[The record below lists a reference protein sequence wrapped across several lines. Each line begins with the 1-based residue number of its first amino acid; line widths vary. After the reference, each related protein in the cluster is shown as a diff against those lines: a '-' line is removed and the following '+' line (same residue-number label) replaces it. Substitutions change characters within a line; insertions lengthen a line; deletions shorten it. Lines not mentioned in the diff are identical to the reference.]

1 MYRSGL
7 AKMPTYQFLNVNTS
21 EVEDHVMKI
30 SELDSFKQNNPH
42 LQRYFAPDNLPVF
55 SDGGR
60 MSVPGVGQPV
70 KAFEQGVIQ
79 RIKDTVPGNTLAK
92 SHKTKL
98 PREW

>member
-1 MYRSGL
+1 
-7 AKMPTYQFLNVNTS
+7 MPTYQFLNVNTN

-30 SELDSFKQNNPH
+30 SELDLFKESNPH
-42 LQRYFAPDNLPVF
+42 LQRYFAPDNLPVL

>member
-1 MYRSGL
+1 
-7 AKMPTYQFLNVNTS
+7 MPTYQFLNLNTK
-21 EVEDHVMKI
+21 EVEEHQMSYTV
-30 SELDSFKQNNPH
+30 LDKFKENNPH

-79 RIKDTVPGNTLAK
+79 RIKENVPGNTLSK
-92 SHKTKL
+92 THKTKL